1 MGGGGGGGGNFLS
14 FRAGNYILCP
24 IKLEPHRKTSSYTT
38 AFKIT
43 GDPLSACYCQCK
55 PFTYCTTPGA
65 KFLFHMC

>member
-1 MGGGGGGGGNFLS
+1 MGGGGGGGGAISCHFVPEITFCVL
-14 FRAGNYILCP
+14 
-24 IKLEPHRKTSSYTT
+24 LEPHRKTSSYTT

-55 PFTYCTTPGA
+55 PFPYCTTPGA